1 MKTFDEHLNTYL
13 LDDPE
18 TGPEERR
25 SIEAHVAGC
34 ADCRRSIESYRR
46 ARRLIAPQDI
56 PLHSKDFVASVFS
69 RVDAK
74 PDGAFEPS
82 KASPSSRRSWAW
94 PSAAFA
100 VLLAF
105 VSIAYFAFKGPQA
118 STQDLL
124 AGGDGGAFYEWAT
137 TSDGTS
143 DEDVLK
149 VVLEGL

>member
-1 MKTFDEHLNTYL
+1 MKPFDEHLNTYL

-46 ARRLIAPQDI
+46 ARRLISPQEI
-56 PLHSKDFVASVFS
+56 PLRSKDFVAGVFS

-74 PDGAFEPS
+74 PDAGFKPP
-82 KASPSSRRSWAW
+82 KAARRGWAW
-94 PSAAFA
+94 PAAAFA
-100 VLLAF
+100 LLAAF
-105 VSIAYFAFKGPQA
+105 ASAAYFAFKSPQA

-137 TSDGTS
+137 TPDGTS